1 VSNVRHGYDPSC
13 IFCRIVVGEVP
24 ASVVYRDDTAMAFMD
39 IRPVNPGHL
48 LVAPVAHAANLRVL
62 PEEIGGHLF
71 VVAQR
76 LATALR
82 QSGARC
88 EGVNLFLADGEVA
101 GQEVFHMHLHVIPR
115 FHGDGI
121 SLAAFGRLP
130 ATLPSRDELDATAAA
145 IRTALETAGR

>member
-1 VSNVRHGYDPSC
+1 MSNLGRGVDATC

-24 ASVVYRDDTAMAFMD
+24 ASVLYRDDTAIAFMD

-48 LVAPVAHAANLRVL
+48 LVVPLTHAANLGAL

-71 VVAQR
+71 VVAQS
-76 LATALR
+76 LAAALQR
-82 QSGARC
+82 SGVRS

-101 GQEVFHMHLHVIPR
+101 GQEVFHVHLHVIPR

-130 ATLPSRDELDATAAA
+130 ATLPSREELDGTAGA
-145 IRTALETAGR
+145 IRTALQTAGY

>member
-1 VSNVRHGYDPSC
+1 MSNAPRGYEPTC
-13 IFCRIVVGEVP
+13 VFCRIVVGEVP
-24 ASVVYRDDTAMAFMD
+24 ATVLYRDDAAIAFMD

-48 LVAPVAHAANLRVL
+48 LVTPLAHAANLGDL

-82 QSGARC
+82 QSGVRS

-101 GQEVFHMHLHVIPR
+101 GQEVFHVHLHVIPR

-130 ATLPSRDELDATAAA
+130 AALPSREELDGTAAA
-145 IRTALETAGR
+145 IRTALKTAGH